1 MIFFLFRTHRFSYSQ
16 KNIVGSCT
24 IKFHAIY
31 FTNEMQ
37 TRYTKAAAEKKA
49 AAHTKAAAGKTKA
62 AAAKTKAA
70 AEAAAKAAAE
80 AAEAAAEAATFDD
93 AETGA
98 DDDGGSVHPP
108 AGLATSVSAVSAVP
122 GLTVQNVRRAMDG
135 VRTRWK
141 THLEAAAETP
151 FLFTAPL
158 CDCSGEV
165 LSLQG
170 FCMRFV
176 LGQHAKRHARRE
188 RASNA

>member
-1 MIFFLFRTHRFSYSQ
+1 
-16 KNIVGSCT
+16 
-24 IKFHAIY
+24 
-31 FTNEMQ
+31 MQ
-37 TRYTKAAAEKKA
+37 TRHTKAAAEKKA
-49 AAHTKAAAGKTKA
+49 AAHTTAAGQTKA

-80 AAEAAAEAATFDD
+80 AAEAAAAEAATFDD

-141 THLEAAAETP
+141 THAEAAAEAP
-151 FLFTAPL
+151 FMFTAPL

>member
-1 MIFFLFRTHRFSYSQ
+1 MPVRTRHTKAASD
-16 KNIVGSCT
+16 
-24 IKFHAIY
+24 
-31 FTNEMQ
+31 
-37 TRYTKAAAEKKA
+37 TKAAADAQDAQA
-49 AAHTKAAAGKTKA
+49 AADAQHAQDAGA
-62 AAAKTKAA
+62 VSD
-70 AEAAAKAAAE
+70 EE
-80 AAEAAAEAATFDD
+80 D
-93 AETGA
+93 
-98 DDDGGSVHPP
+98 GSVPP
-108 AGLATSVSAVSAVP
+108 PVSAVSAVP

-141 THLEAAAETP
+141 VHVEAASDTP

-158 CDCSGEV
+158 CECRSEV